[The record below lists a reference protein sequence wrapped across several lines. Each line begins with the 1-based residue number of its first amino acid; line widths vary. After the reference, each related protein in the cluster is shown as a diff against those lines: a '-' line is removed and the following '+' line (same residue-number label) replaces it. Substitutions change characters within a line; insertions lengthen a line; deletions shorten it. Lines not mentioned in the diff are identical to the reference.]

1 MHKSEPRRFG
11 RILQML
17 PIPFRG
23 KHGVTFILQ
32 LAGIRSR
39 HGRLQSQ
46 LVVAPL
52 QQSELKQ

>member
-1 MHKSEPRRFG
+1 
-11 RILQML
+11 ML

-39 HGRLQSQ
+39 HGRLQLVGFQ
-46 LVVAPL
+46 LA
-52 QQSELKQ
+52 